1 MNAPK
6 LDTRISVGNIITIIT
21 MTVGLLL
28 GYQTTV
34 SRVDA
39 NARGLSDVQQRQ
51 ELLTTRLDRL
61 IDAVNTER
69 VNQTQLLTEMRVDI
83 RYLRQAMDE
92 FRQK

>member
-92 FRQK
+92 LRQK